1 MKIRKKEYN
10 ERREIEL
17 ILIRDP
23 SHFIRNYK
31 DINIITYDHPQV
43 CIIIQILT
51 LYISKQSN

>member
-10 ERREIEL
+10 EWREIEL

-23 SHFIRNYK
+23 SHFIGSYK
-31 DINIITYDHPQV
+31 DINIITNDHAQV

-51 LYISKQSN
+51 LYTSKQSN